1 MLKLHLLD
9 LTPSTFFIFIH
20 FNNIDQLTPSMETH
34 KQFIWPDPVGMPNVP
49 YIVSFIFTGKIIQRV
64 LVELVVLWVAMMM
77 FHPWA

>member
-1 MLKLHLLD
+1 MG
-9 LTPSTFFIFIH
+9 
-20 FNNIDQLTPSMETH
+20 TH

-49 YIVSFIFTGKIIQRV
+49 YMVSFIFTGKIIQRG